1 MNTSC
6 CATPARTNNR
16 AEPAVQR
23 EPHAS
28 KGVSFFKPAVDVTER
43 PDAFVVHLDVPGAHS
58 ESLDIAFE
66 KGELTVTA
74 RVEPRTATGARALLR
89 EYEVGDYQRTFRL
102 SEAIDPSAI
111 EATLANGVLT
121 VRLPKAPH
129 AQPRRIQV
137 RTA

>member
-6 CATPARTNNR
+6 CNTLSQPAQR
-16 AEPAVQR
+16 AQSVAQR
-23 EPHAS
+23 EGQSA

-43 PDAFVVHLDVPGAHS
+43 PDAFVVQLDVPGARS
-58 ESLDIAFE
+58 ETLDIAFE

-74 RVEPRTATGARALLR
+74 RVEPRAPKGARALLS
-89 EYEVGDYQRTFRL
+89 EYEVGDYQRTFRVG
-102 SEAIDPSAI
+102 EAIDAGAI
-111 EATLANGVLT
+111 EATLTAGVLT

-129 AQPRRIQV
+129 AQPRRIEV

>member
-1 MNTSC
+1 MNSSC
-6 CATPARTNNR
+6 CGTAAKSTNG
-16 AEPAVQR
+16 ASPVVQS
-23 EPHAS
+23 ESQSS
-28 KGVSFFKPAVDVTER
+28 KGVSFFKPAVDVAER
-43 PDAFVVHLDVPGAHS
+43 PDAFVVQLDVPGARS

-74 RVEPRTATGARALLR
+74 RVEPRTAKGARLLMR
-89 EYEVGDYQRTFRL
+89 EYDVGDYQRTFRL
-102 SEAIDPSAI
+102 SEAIDPSSI